1 MLKCINGHEQPDDA
15 KFCGICGSVIEPNIQ
30 SNSTDDPALSEW
42 AEVAGEALE
51 LDLMGDDT
59 DDLADADATDDTD
72 DDVGA
77 EDLDDDA
84 DATDDTDDDTDDTDD
99 DADAEDLDDDADAT
113 DDTDDTDDLGQD
125 DSQAPRPF
133 LFGTTVNSDAM
144 QNLHDWAVEYEEAN
158 HPYIKG
164 LTDAVAN
171 RDDLSMWAS
180 LDPQE
185 LLPRPEPI
193 DGKRWETI
201 SSLTGFLRNVLVFVP
216 VLLTWL
222 SIGRAV
228 DSFGQYASWFESE
241 KGTVLNLQF
250 LQFWQNPNKYLDE
263 ANLSLSHFWWIGNVA
278 FFDAILIFTII
289 LLTFVSGSL
298 SVKADSDNAKAQE
311 EIDLKRLALG
321 LQISN
326 SLHGKRQANPESIG
340 EALAEALNDLT
351 QAARDVNESASRLES
366 VSVGVA
372 ALNPHIEALNQS
384 TNTFVSSTGAQISDS
399 VKELV
404 SSVQNL
410 NSAVGG
416 NVTSLFAE
424 AALTI
429 EEASK
434 QLARTNASVEYGTK
448 QLREDLDAI
457 HQQLQSIVRGGR

>member
-1 MLKCINGHEQPDDA
+1 MLNCINGHEQPDDA
-15 KFCGICGSVIEPNIQ
+15 KFCGICGSVIEPTIQ
-30 SNSTDDPALSEW
+30 SDSTDDSALSEW

-51 LDLMGDDT
+51 LDLMGDD
-59 DDLADADATDDTD
+59 ADATDADDLDDDTD
-72 DDVGA
+72 ATDAD
-77 EDLDDDA
+77 DLDDDA
-84 DATDDTDDDTDDTDD
+84 
-99 DADAEDLDDDADAT
+99 
-113 DDTDDTDDLGQD
+113 DDLGQD
-125 DSQAPRPF
+125 DSQTPRPF
-133 LFGTTVNSDAM
+133 LFGTTVNIDAM
-144 QNLHDWAVEYEEAN
+144 QNLQDWAVEYDEID

-164 LTDAVAN
+164 LRDAVAN

-180 LDPQE
+180 LNPQE
-185 LLPRPEPI
+185 LLPHPEPI

-201 SSLTGFLRNVLVFVP
+201 SNLTGFLRNVLVFVP

-228 DSFGQYASWFESE
+228 DSFGKYASWFESE

-263 ANLSLSHFWWIGNVA
+263 ANLSLSHFWWIGSVA

-289 LLTFVSGSL
+289 FLTFVSGSM
-298 SVKADSDNAKAQE
+298 SVKAESDNSKAQE
-311 EIDLKRLALG
+311 EIDKKRLALG
-321 LQISN
+321 LEISN

-416 NVTSLFAE
+416 NVTSLFAN

-429 EEASK
+429 EEVSK

-448 QLREDLDAI
+448 QLRDDLDAI
-457 HQQLQSIVRGGR
+457 HQQLQSITRGGR

>member
-1 MLKCINGHEQPDDA
+1 
-15 KFCGICGSVIEPNIQ
+15 
-30 SNSTDDPALSEW
+30 
-42 AEVAGEALE
+42 
-51 LDLMGDDT
+51 
-59 DDLADADATDDTD
+59 
-72 DDVGA
+72 
-77 EDLDDDA
+77 
-84 DATDDTDDDTDDTDD
+84 
-99 DADAEDLDDDADAT
+99 
-113 DDTDDTDDLGQD
+113 
-125 DSQAPRPF
+125 
-133 LFGTTVNSDAM
+133 M
-144 QNLHDWAVEYEEAN
+144 QNLQSWASEYNETD

-164 LTDAVAN
+164 LQEAVAN

-185 LLPRPEPI
+185 MLPHPEPI
-193 DGKRWETI
+193 DGSRWETI
-201 SSLTGFLRNVLVFVP
+201 SRLTGFLRNVLVFVP

-228 DSFGQYASWFESE
+228 DAFGKYASWFESE

-250 LQFWQNPNKYLDE
+250 LQFWQNPNKYLAD
-263 ANLSLSHFWWIGNVA
+263 ADLSLNHFWWIGSVA
-278 FFDAILIFTII
+278 FFDAILIFIII
-289 LLTFVSGSL
+289 LLTFISGAS
-298 SVKADSDNAKAQE
+298 SVKADADNAQALEKIE
-311 EIDLKRLALG
+311 KKRLALG
-321 LQISN
+321 LEISN
-326 SLHGKRQANPESIG
+326 TLHGKRQANPESIG

-366 VSVGVA
+366 VSAGVA

-384 TNTFVSSTGAQISDS
+384 TNTFVASTGVQISES

-404 SSVQNL
+404 SSVQSL

-457 HQQLQSIVRGGR
+457 HQQLQGIIKGGR